1 MGSSRMQ
8 VAHVLLLRIP
18 GAKPKTGLG
27 SLHPCTM
34 MELGK
39 LGLQRAPTT
48 ASRRFA
54 RGTSGGRIFAE
65 CGNFVFSAALSWF
78 RFSSDD
84 VMPPRWGWSHR
95 RACDKSL

>member
-1 MGSSRMQ
+1 MQ
-8 VAHVLLLRIP
+8 CLAHVLLLRIP

-54 RGTSGGRIFAE
+54 RGTSGGRISVECDNLVFAA
-65 CGNFVFSAALSWF
+65 SLSWF
-78 RFSSDD
+78 GFSSDD
-84 VMPPRWGWSHR
+84 VMP
-95 RACDKSL
+95 